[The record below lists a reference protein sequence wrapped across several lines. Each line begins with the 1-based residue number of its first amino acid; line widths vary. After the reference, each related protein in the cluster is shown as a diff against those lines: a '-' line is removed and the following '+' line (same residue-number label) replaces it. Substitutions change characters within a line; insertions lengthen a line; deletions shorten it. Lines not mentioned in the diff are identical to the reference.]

1 MSEIP
6 EKVTEICGE
15 IGISSGEACWQLP
28 QNGNWVM
35 KHKALERIAAHKKIK
50 FDLPQIIETNAEKK
64 LCIICVSGMM
74 GDIKEWSIGEATT
87 YNNKNQYP
95 FAMAE
100 KRAKDRVILKLVG
113 LHGDVYSED
122 EMPPREEEVEEEKE
136 KEKENYSTIEGAIR
150 QSTNNPKPLLI
161 PKGAKKFPGRNIYDL
176 THSELLE
183 LQEVCTTKKWIKI
196 IEERKADLEPEQP
209 TVDQF
214 VDAEKQ
220 RPQTDLVEEFH
231 EANTDWFDGFGSD

>member
-74 GDIKEWSIGEATT
+74 GDITEWSIGEATT
-87 YNNKNQYP
+87 YNHKNQYT
-95 FAMAE
+95 FAM
-100 KRAKDRVILKLVG
+100 
-113 LHGDVYSED
+113 
-122 EMPPREEEVEEEKE
+122 EVEEEKE